1 MWPKQ
6 RPVRTPSILGVLSDH
21 GIDRARLESFD
32 RAVTLPEFFAD
43 KKAPKRTSSSKSEA
57 QTKLPRMLF

>member
-6 RPVRTPSILGVLSDH
+6 RPVLGVLSDH

-32 RAVTLPEFFAD
+32 RAIVTLPEFFAD